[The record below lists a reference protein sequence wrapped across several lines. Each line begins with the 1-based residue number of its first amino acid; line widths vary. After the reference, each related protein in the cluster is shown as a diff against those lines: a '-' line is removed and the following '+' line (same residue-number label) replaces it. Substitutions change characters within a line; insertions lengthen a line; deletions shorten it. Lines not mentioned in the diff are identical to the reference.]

1 MVVLMMEVMLM
12 SRGSDRSL
20 NFVVHGDKITE
31 LARDRYKESKDV
43 NDGIDFLCGMLIGF
57 PRDIAEEVVKGSKK
71 LVGVNEVYLE
81 DDDTE
86 VVPYGYIQ
94 PSDISSVEC
103 GWISPDG
110 LCFGDPH
117 YNSRDNHILLSKAI
131 CERYYPDSKN
141 DDFTLEDEGWIKLC
155 PYRATM
161 YAVKGATEAQKDTL
175 VQFCR
180 SHGRRIEL
188 GGLSGEF
195 YSANDIQNMD
205 LLTFNKHI

>member
-1 MVVLMMEVMLM
+1 MDIVRCGE
-12 SRGSDRSL
+12 SRTL

-31 LARDRYKESKDV
+31 LARDRYKDDGDV
-43 NDGIDFLCGMLIGF
+43 DAGVKFLCRALVGF
-57 PRDIAEEVVKGSKK
+57 PKDMAVLVVTGRKK
-71 LVGVNEVYLE
+71 LVGVNEVWLE

-86 VVPYGYIQ
+86 VIPYKYIR
-94 PSDISSVEC
+94 PSDITAVEC

-110 LCFGDPH
+110 AVYGDAV
-117 YNSRDNHILLSKAI
+117 YNERDNHILLSKAI
-131 CERYYPDSKN
+131 CERFYPDSLN
-141 DDFTLEDEGWIKLC
+141 DDFTLEDEGWVKLC
-155 PYRATM
+155 PFRATM
-161 YAVKGATEAQKDTL
+161 YARKGATQAQKDTL

>member
-1 MVVLMMEVMLM
+1 MANEILKLDDELRWGAILGVLQTD
-12 SRGSDRSL
+12 SDKLRMGL
-20 NFVVHGDKITE
+20 RKVLV
-31 LARDRYKESKDV
+31 
-43 NDGIDFLCGMLIGF
+43 
-57 PRDIAEEVVKGSKK
+57 EEVVKGSKK

-86 VVPYGYIQ
+86 VVPYGFIQ

-141 DDFTLEDEGWIKLC
+141 DDFTLEDNGWIKLR
-155 PYRATM
+155 PYVATM
-161 YAVKGATEAQKDTL
+161 YAGDVKATEAQKDTL

-188 GGLSGEF
+188 GGLSGEL

>member
-1 MVVLMMEVMLM
+1 MLM
-12 SRGSDRSL
+12 NRVRGRSL
-20 NFVVHGDKITE
+20 NFVVHGEKITE
-31 LARDRYKESKDV
+31 LARDKYKESKDV
-43 NDGIDFLCGMLIGF
+43 DDGIDFLCRMLIGF
-57 PRDIAEEVVKGSKK
+57 PRDLAEMVVKGSKK

-81 DDDTE
+81 DDDAE

-110 LCFGDPH
+110 LCFGDAV
-117 YNSRDNHILLSKAI
+117 YNECDNHILLSKAI

-141 DDFTLEDEGWIKLC
+141 DDFTLEDNGWIKLR
-155 PYRATM
+155 PYVATM
-161 YAVKGATEAQKDTL
+161 YAGDVKATEAQKDTL